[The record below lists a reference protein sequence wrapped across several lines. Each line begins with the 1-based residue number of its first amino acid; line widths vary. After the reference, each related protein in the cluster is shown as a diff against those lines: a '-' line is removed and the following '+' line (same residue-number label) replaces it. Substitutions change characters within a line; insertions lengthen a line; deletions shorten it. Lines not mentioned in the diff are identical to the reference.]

1 MVLPV
6 KIRSHV
12 RPKHKRKH
20 QDVPTCEISISA
32 VRACARA
39 CSRARAHARAIPRT
53 RAYATVRA
61 HELLLLLVH
70 MQVLVLVI
78 QKKENVL
85 FFLVLILVSPQVAVP
100 VRNRNV
106 FAQFL
111 FWMSLTRRR
120 NRSLSKVSHLLSY
133 L

>member
-32 VRACARA
+32 VRA
-39 CSRARAHARAIPRT
+39 HARVIPRT

>member
-32 VRACARA
+32 VRA
-39 CSRARAHARAIPRT
+39 HARVIPRT

-70 MQVLVLVI
+70 MQVLVLVLVI

>member
-32 VRACARA
+32 VRA
-39 CSRARAHARAIPRT
+39 HARVIPRT

-120 NRSLSKVSHLLSY
+120 NRSLSKVSHLMSY